1 MGHKYRAVK
10 IRTGRWGG
18 GDEGLGS
25 GCCAQSCGRLMFG
38 WMGGLG

>member
-10 IRTGRWGG
+10 IRTGRW